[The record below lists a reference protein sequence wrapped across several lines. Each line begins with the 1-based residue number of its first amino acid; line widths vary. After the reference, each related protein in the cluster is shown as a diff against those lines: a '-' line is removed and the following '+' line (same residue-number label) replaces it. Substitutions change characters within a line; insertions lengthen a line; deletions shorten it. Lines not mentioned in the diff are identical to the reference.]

1 MASPMKD
8 KNYDLISVVYHA
20 AQGSELCRQYIED
33 AQNEGADDLAQFF
46 KEVQEQ
52 NQQLVEKGKEL
63 LKNKL

>member
-33 AQNEGADDLAQFF
+33 AQNEGADDLAEFF

>member
-33 AQNEGADDLAQFF
+33 AKNEGADDLADFF

>member
-33 AQNEGADDLAQFF
+33 AKNEGADDLAQFF